1 MNVRFEGNNG
11 HDADVTRCP
20 LLTQSGHRPI
30 RASHQPIGDASTAC
44 SGPKLQQAY
53 RRSLIANKAAF
64 GSFVWDRP
72 TEIDF
77 NVDNFAVSH
86 GQNFSVTE
94 RSPLNCSS
102 FVAYESTVSATD

>member
-1 MNVRFEGNNG
+1 MSAYDPKRTPSDPREPPANW
-11 HDADVTRCP
+11 RCEHG
-20 LLTQSGHRPI
+20 LLRSKATKR
-30 RASHQPIGDASTAC
+30 
-44 SGPKLQQAY
+44 QAY
-53 RRSLIANKAAF
+53 RLSLIANKAAF

-94 RSPLNCSS
+94 TLT
-102 FVAYESTVSATD
+102 A